1 VTTPTTGRRD
11 QEESMSNP
19 VFNNT
24 AVFRDPRSRGR
35 AQGAQRGP
43 VLQGGAP
50 RSGYGTG
57 YETSTLEGMYAAPS
71 ATTVQTGRLTYDDVI
86 VKAGGLIAL
95 VVVAA
100 AATWALVP
108 QTMLL
113 PVMIV
118 GALVGFVLGMVN
130 SFKTNPSPALI
141 LAYGVAEGVFI
152 GGISELYSGLY
163 KGIVLQAVLATMAT
177 FVACLVL
184 FRSGK
189 VRVTPKFTRW
199 LLVAMVGYLVFS
211 LVNVLLMVF
220 NVGGD
225 GMFGPLRGGFLGV
238 VVGLFAVGL
247 AAAMLIVDF
256 DSIKRGVEQGAP
268 AKFAWTAAF
277 GLVVTLVWMYLEFL
291 RLLAILRGSD

>member
-1 VTTPTTGRRD
+1 
-11 QEESMSNP
+11 MSNP

-24 AVFRDPRSRGR
+24 AVFRDPRQRGR

-43 VLQGGAP
+43 VLQDSPTRA
-50 RSGYGTG
+50 GYGTG
-57 YETSTLEGMYAAPS
+57 YDASTLEGMYGAPS
-71 ATTVQTGRLTYDDVI
+71 ATTAQTGRLTYDDVI
-86 VKAGGLIAL
+86 VKAGAVLTV

-108 QTMLL
+108 QTMLF

-141 LAYGVAEGVFI
+141 LAYGVAEGLFI
-152 GGISELYSGLY
+152 GGISELYSSLY
-163 KGIVLQAVLATMAT
+163 QGIVLQAVLATMAT

-199 LLVAMVGYLVFS
+199 LMIAMVGYLVFS

-220 NVGGD
+220 NVGGE

-238 VVGLFAVGL
+238 LVGLFAVGL

-256 DSIKRGVEQGAP
+256 DSIKRGVEGGAP

-277 GLVVTLVWMYLEFL
+277 GLVVTLIWMYLEFL